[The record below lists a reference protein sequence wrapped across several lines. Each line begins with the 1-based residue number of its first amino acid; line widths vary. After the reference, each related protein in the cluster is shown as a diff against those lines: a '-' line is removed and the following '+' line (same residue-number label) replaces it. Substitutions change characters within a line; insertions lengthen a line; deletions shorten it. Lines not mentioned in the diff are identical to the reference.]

1 MHRLYQFK
9 LVEDKTGNERTI
21 TTEAETMQ
29 EAISKAYVSAHQWI
43 RENSQRWQI
52 VSAEDRTYVHRKLKE
67 KVLGKHALYPGHH
80 DL

>member
-29 EAISKAYVSAHQWI
+29 EAISKAYISAHQWI

-52 VSAEDRTYVHRKLKE
+52 VSAEDRTYVHKKLKE
-67 KVLGKHALYPGHH
+67 IS
-80 DL
+80 